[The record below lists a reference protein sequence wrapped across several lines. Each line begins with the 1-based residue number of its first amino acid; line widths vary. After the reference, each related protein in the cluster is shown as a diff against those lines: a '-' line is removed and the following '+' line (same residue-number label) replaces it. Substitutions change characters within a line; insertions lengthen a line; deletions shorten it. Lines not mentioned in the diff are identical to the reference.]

1 MSLAV
6 FLALLLLGQAVFSDV
21 INTPLS
27 GLEGPAIELGV
38 GPGASQTGYRLIVTT
53 TLSSDRGIRLIPGV
67 RVYVTQ
73 VVDTELPNVVPLR
86 FERSTNERGTS
97 VFALPPGPFQVSANF
112 SGVSASTV
120 VSVNE
125 ANSTIL
131 VNLIYHQVSLVP
143 FQINLWDSNGDS
155 RIDGLESIE
164 VFHPSV
170 KMESFQ
176 RVELVVSG
184 VSTTLVRP
192 SAFSAERFGPVTRIF
207 FSPGERP
214 LDIFVLEETG
224 RATLFLYF
232 SEVSVRTWS

>member
-1 MSLAV
+1 M
-6 FLALLLLGQAVFSDV
+6 ALLLLGQAVFSEV
-21 INTPLS
+21 ISSPLS

-38 GPGASQTGYRLIVTT
+38 GPGTAQTGFRLIVTT
-53 TLSSDRGIRLIPGV
+53 TLSSDRGVRLIPGV

-86 FERSTNERGTS
+86 FERSTNERGTA

-120 VSVNE
+120 ISVNE
-125 ANSTIL
+125 YNSTIL
-131 VNLIYHQVSLVP
+131 VSLIYHQISLVP

-164 VFHPSV
+164 VFHPSL
-170 KMESFQ
+170 KMEGFQ

-184 VSTTLVRP
+184 LSTTLVRP
-192 SAFSAERFGPVTRIF
+192 PLFNTERFGPITRTF
-207 FSPGERP
+207 FSPGDRP
-214 LDIFVLEETG
+214 LDIFVLDESG